1 MSIKNLLH
9 SLPESLITE
18 IFEYANNQINMYQ
31 KNYGRNT
38 GINGW
43 MLIKYERHKYE
54 KSERLL
60 FIFTGFAT
68 PDCFFI
74 FFTSKNV
81 S

>member
-38 GINGW
+38 GING
-43 MLIKYERHKYE
+43 
-54 KSERLL
+54 
-60 FIFTGFAT
+60 
-68 PDCFFI
+68 
-74 FFTSKNV
+74 
-81 S
+81 